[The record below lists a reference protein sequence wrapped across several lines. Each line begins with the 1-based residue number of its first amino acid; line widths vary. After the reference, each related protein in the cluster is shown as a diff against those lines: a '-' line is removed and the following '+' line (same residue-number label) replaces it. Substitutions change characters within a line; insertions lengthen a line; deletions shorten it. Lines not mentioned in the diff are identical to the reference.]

1 MSLAIVI
8 ARRGVAA
15 RSRGHTVNEIAD
27 KDAEVNAIA
36 LEIEQY
42 LEKHPRSKDSLE
54 GIRSWWLTC
63 MPLAATS
70 FKVERALERLIQRG
84 VVSKEILPDNRVIY
98 SSARAKP
105 IP

>member
-1 MSLAIVI
+1 M
-8 ARRGVAA
+8 
-15 RSRGHTVNEIAD
+15 NEIAD
-27 KDAEVNAIA
+27 NDAEVNAIA

-63 MPLAATS
+63 MPHATPS

-84 VVSKEILPDNRVIY
+84 VVSKEILPDSHVIY